1 MIGLDTNV
9 IVRYIMQDD
18 PKQSPKATQL
28 IESLSNEAPGY
39 ITMVSVVELYWVLTS
54 CYGLSDTQVTQA
66 LEAIL
71 RSKQLLV
78 ERADQVMRALRV
90 FAVGKADFADFLI
103 ERFAKTL
110 PVRRNAFQRAQPV
123 ADAEDVDAD
132 LEFFRLERERR
143 QRHIAAVAT
152 THDADA
158 VRVDVVERLQVLLRI
173 DAIPKRFATMFAIVG
188 RKKRL
193 AVARRTSYVWKDN

>member
-90 FAVGKADFADFLI
+90 FTVGKADFADCLI
-103 ERFAKTL
+103 ERAASGAGCTHTMTFDAAAAKHAGMAL
-110 PVRRNAFQRAQPV
+110 IN
-123 ADAEDVDAD
+123 
-132 LEFFRLERERR
+132 
-143 QRHIAAVAT
+143 
-152 THDADA
+152 
-158 VRVDVVERLQVLLRI
+158 
-173 DAIPKRFATMFAIVG
+173 
-188 RKKRL
+188 
-193 AVARRTSYVWKDN
+193 